1 MERKKAWWISRR
13 VAWTVLA
20 VLIAA
25 FLLFMLLV
33 YVAQNNISA

>member
-1 MERKKAWWISRR
+1 MERMKTWWISRR
-13 VAWTVLA
+13 VVWTVLI

-33 YVAQNNISA
+33 SVAQNNISA